1 MLLGNNNAKDERLF
15 WLIRMS
21 LGHRP
26 GNGESRPE
34 AEVGA
39 MVGCAGKS
47 VCVSLTE
54 ARVILKGNLRNFL
67 HKIGLQTS
75 LWCIFLD

>member
-26 GNGESRPE
+26 GSGESRPE

-39 MVGCAGKS
+39 MVGCAGKR

-54 ARVILKGNLRNFL
+54 VRVIFERELEKFSAQDWPADKPVV
-67 HKIGLQTS
+67 HFS
-75 LWCIFLD
+75 